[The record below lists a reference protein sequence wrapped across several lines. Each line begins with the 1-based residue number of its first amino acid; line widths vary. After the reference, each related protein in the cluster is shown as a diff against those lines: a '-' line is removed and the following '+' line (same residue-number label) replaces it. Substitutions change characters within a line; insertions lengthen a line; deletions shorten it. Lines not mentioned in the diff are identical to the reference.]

1 LGQANI
7 IIVEATY
14 PTSRCGTLLKLTT
27 GQADKKTKGGPYINT
42 MRISANQVSA
52 VIRTY
57 LKNAMDRLDNDS
69 SSGDLEEQ
77 RDEVT
82 VSEDARR
89 ILYERIGKRL
99 VQKLRDQMAADSLT
113 APQESVPRIPTP

>member
-1 LGQANI
+1 
-7 IIVEATY
+7 
-14 PTSRCGTLLKLTT
+14 
-27 GQADKKTKGGPYINT
+27 